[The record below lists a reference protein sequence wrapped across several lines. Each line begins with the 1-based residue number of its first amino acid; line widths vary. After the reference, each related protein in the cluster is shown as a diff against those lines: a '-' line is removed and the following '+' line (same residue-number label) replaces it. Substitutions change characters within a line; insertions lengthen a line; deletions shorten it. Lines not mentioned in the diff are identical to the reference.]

1 MWYKSNT
8 SQTTEFKDDTYK
20 LLNTTFFLRKQYNK
34 AFYR

>member
-20 LLNTTFFLRKQYNK
+20 LLDTTCFKETIQ
-34 AFYR
+34 

>member
-20 LLNTTFFLRKQYNK
+20 LLNTTFFKEMIQ
-34 AFYR
+34 